1 MATVIMWVESTEH
14 GAASRYYFG
23 RPVSEAEAQ
32 AKIKSTRPDLF
43 THYRYGYDVVKGG
56 EREQ

>member
-1 MATVIMWVESTEH
+1 MWVESTEH